1 MSQAH
6 KPRRRFNRPETNS
19 SIDPHRSKL
28 IKLIEAQLDL
38 ENAVENIEDE
48 DSWNATINA
57 IDAGRSRI
65 NRAVDDFAQRPPAT
79 APNQPQLT
87 DKQRHSTRELRR
99 VLQERIGT
107 LDKSQGGM
115 STVSLPAVGTS
126 VAAFAKSFGLIQA
139 GEAEITRDW
148 EPTKY
153 RVLDPEADGEC

>member
-1 MSQAH
+1 M
-6 KPRRRFNRPETNS
+6 
-19 SIDPHRSKL
+19 I
-28 IKLIEAQLDL
+28 
-38 ENAVENIEDE
+38 
-48 DSWNATINA
+48 
-57 IDAGRSRI
+57 
-65 NRAVDDFAQRPPAT
+65 QRKT
-79 APNQPQLT
+79 ERNQPQLT